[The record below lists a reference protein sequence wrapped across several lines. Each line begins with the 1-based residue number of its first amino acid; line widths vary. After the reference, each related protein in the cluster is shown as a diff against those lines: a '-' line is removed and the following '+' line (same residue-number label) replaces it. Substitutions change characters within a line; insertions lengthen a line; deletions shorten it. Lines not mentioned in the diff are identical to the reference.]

1 MDNRL
6 EVSVAEFITVRFQLC
21 ASKFEG
27 GAPRVS
33 VAEFITV
40 RFQRFRIRILSNS
53 NRVSVAEFITVRF
66 QRRGRGLSLR
76 RLLCFSS

>member
-40 RFQRFRIRILSNS
+40 RFQPGFGE
-53 NRVSVAEFITVRF
+53 VSIEASSQF
-66 QRRGRGLSLR
+66 Q
-76 RLLCFSS
+76 